1 MTTTL
6 SVRLPDELS
15 RQLTLLAEASKRT
28 KSFCAIEAITDYVK
42 NESWQLQA
50 IEESLEDLREE
61 FLTDYVFPTMQAGA
75 IYERNA
81 INAAFPILTYD
92 SFDAIDLEDGDV
104 LKINFET
111 SEATN
116 ISKGKSM
123 TINPFSEVQLEIYQ
137 NGGLF

>member
-50 IEESLEDLREE
+50 IEESLEDVKNEHLIDHSKVKEW
-61 FLTDYVFPTMQAGA
+61 VKSW
-75 IYERNA
+75 
-81 INAAFPILTYD
+81 D
-92 SFDAIDLEDGDV
+92 SV
-104 LKINFET
+104 
-111 SEATN
+111 SE
-116 ISKGKSM
+116 KS
-123 TINPFSEVQLEIYQ
+123 PPQCK
-137 NGGLF
+137 